1 MLQQERR
8 AERRY
13 PVRQPAWIKVP
24 GGEESRDIAATT
36 ENMSTRGVLLRS
48 PLAIPL
54 GAKIEL
60 TLRLA
65 NGPQLRGTGEVL
77 RVDPSVEESFLVAVS
92 YDVPLKIFR

>member
-13 PVRQPAWIKVP
+13 PVRQPAWIRLP
-24 GGEESRDIAATT
+24 GSGECRDIAATT

-77 RVDPSVEESFLVAVS
+77 RVNPSVEESFLVAVS
-92 YDVPLKIFR
+92 CDLPLKIFR